1 MLSMQPRSPST
12 TASAP
17 LAAMCWHLLSARRD
31 EISPN
36 LIENVPPKP
45 QQVSHSAIS
54 ASFKPGTFASS
65 ARGCALTPISRSPAQ
80 QSW

>member
-1 MLSMQPRSPST
+1 
-12 TASAP
+12 
-17 LAAMCWHLLSARRD
+17 MCPHLLSARRA

-54 ASFKPGTFASS
+54 LSARPGTFASS
-65 ARGCALTPISRSPAQ
+65 ARGCALVPISRSPAQ
-80 QSW
+80 LSW